1 MYYEWSTSEPSLDL
15 KPPQPPSPT
24 PKASGGVRLSPPA
37 VDCRVAPA
45 LRLHIILPLP
55 IRQTRRSQMITLDS
69 ESKPAGRRQVEGEG
83 GRFCRVPSLYPLT
96 LKRRNHL
103 RLIFFLLASSLSPTH
118 TLFFFLF
125 HSFFCP
131 SITPFLTISPDPMLI
146 LILLPHSSITHS
158 SHFCIHNP
166 RRRGRSSRGGKPPIC
181 PNIDPPP
188 TPPPTLPT
196 PPNLCHASLIVY
208 DFIFNQT

>member
-1 MYYEWSTSEPSLDL
+1 MAPS
-15 KPPQPPSPT
+15 
-24 PKASGGVRLSPPA
+24 
-37 VDCRVAPA
+37 

-55 IRQTRRSQMITLDS
+55 IRQTHRSQMITLES
-69 ESKPAGRRQVEGEG
+69 ESKPAGPRQVEDEG
-83 GRFCRVPSLYPLT
+83 GRFCRVPALYPLT
-96 LKRRNHL
+96 PKRQNHL
-103 RLIFFLLASSLSPTH
+103 CLIFFLVASSLPPTPF
-118 TLFFFLF
+118 FFFLF

-166 RRRGRSSRGGKPPIC
+166 RRRGRSSRRGKLPIC

-188 TPPPTLPT
+188 PLLPAPNPTNPPKPLPRVSY
-196 PPNLCHASLIVY
+196 CI
-208 DFIFNQT
+208 